1 MEMDRAFPAPK
12 RPSGRAVVLVGH
24 GGVPRDYPRDRLH
37 RLRGLEARRRTTGAT
52 VSEEE
57 AALDAEL
64 RHWPRTPATD
74 PYQAGLQ
81 SLAAQLRPRLAPVR
95 LELAYNEFCTPTLA
109 EAVRALAADGATTIV
124 AVPSMLTPGGVHTE
138 VEIPASIDALRVEL
152 PHLDIRYAWPFAA
165 ERLAS
170 LFVEHLGQFD
180 LP

>member
-1 MEMDRAFPAPK
+1 M
-12 RPSGRAVVLVGH
+12 LVGH

-37 RLRGLEARRRTTGAT
+37 RLRGLEARRRAT
-52 VSEEE
+52 EAPVSEEE
-57 AALDAEL
+57 AALEDEL

-81 SLAAQLRPRLAPVR
+81 SLAAQLRPYLAPVR
-95 LELAYNEFCTPTLA
+95 LELAYNEFCAPALA
-109 EAVRALAADGATTIV
+109 EAVRALAAEGATAIV

-138 VEIPASIDALRVEL
+138 REIPESIDALRVEF
-152 PHLDIRYAWPFAA
+152 PHLDIRYAWPFAP

-170 LFVEHLGQFD
+170 LFVEHLRQFD